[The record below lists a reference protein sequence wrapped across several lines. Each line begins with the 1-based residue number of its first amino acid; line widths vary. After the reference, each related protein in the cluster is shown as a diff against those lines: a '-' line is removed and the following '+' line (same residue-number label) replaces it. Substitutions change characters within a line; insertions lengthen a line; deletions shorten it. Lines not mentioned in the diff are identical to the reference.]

1 MLIMPLFLCLLALAI
16 VLGMTGLPVLI
27 SLKAECIEGK
37 EKCWFVTDYKKAGQ
51 PDRVGMNTERNLAQG
66 CSTKAP
72 VVQRLLPSLPS

>member
-37 EKCWFVTDYKKAGQ
+37 KKCWFLTDYKKAGQ
-51 PDRVGMNTERNLAQG
+51 LD
-66 CSTKAP
+66 
-72 VVQRLLPSLPS
+72 